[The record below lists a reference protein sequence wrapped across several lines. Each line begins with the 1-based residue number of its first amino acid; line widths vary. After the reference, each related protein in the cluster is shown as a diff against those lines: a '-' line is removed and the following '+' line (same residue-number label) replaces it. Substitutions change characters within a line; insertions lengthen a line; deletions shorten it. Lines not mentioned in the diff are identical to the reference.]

1 MLTNSLYY
9 PSILVPNDIWLRKA
23 ILYWDSIN
31 PIAPRIISEQ
41 IPEKSVSKI
50 LEKEGLLKFIHPER
64 LLEGGFGNA
73 LTDEFVR
80 LIKSEQI
87 QRRLPREESRI
98 FQMRIHV
105 DKFNDGMISSLRDAN
120 IYKENPND
128 RNWLLFEMNAGLIYM
143 GFLAT
148 ELSKRLGMEPITD
161 KSQFSDLFLLSQFQP
176 SVQKSNLLSLSLD
189 KLLPAPKKNVDI
201 NKVIKFR
208 KTNEAELLSFRS
220 AIRVIVSEL
229 NEIESEDQI
238 NATLAKYKDEIKA
251 ECIAIK
257 RKLKEN
263 RIETILDSLDTI
275 FNIKQP
281 EIISS
286 IGISAI
292 SVELAL
298 AALGTNAV
306 IKVGSK
312 IFNGVKRRNNVF
324 DSYQYSYVYKINNE
338 LR

>member
-9 PSILVPNDIWLRKA
+9 PSILVPNDKWLRKA
-23 ILYWDSIN
+23 ILYWDTIN

-41 IPEKSVSKI
+41 IPEKSISKI

-64 LLEGGFGNA
+64 LLDGGLGNSLA
-73 LTDEFVR
+73 QEFSR
-80 LIKSEQI
+80 LISSEII
-87 QRRLPREESRI
+87 QRKLPRVESRV
-98 FQMRIHV
+98 FQMEIHRH
-105 DKFNDGMISSLRDAN
+105 KFSNELLYSVKDAN
-120 IYKENPND
+120 IFKENSKD
-128 RNWLLFEMNAGLIYM
+128 YDWLLFEMNAGLIYM

-189 KLLPAPKKNVDI
+189 KLLPAPKENVDI

-208 KTNEAELLSFRS
+208 KTNEAELLRFRS
-220 AIRVIVSEL
+220 AIRGIVSEL

-238 NATLAKYKDEIKA
+238 NSTLAKYRDEIKA
-251 ECIAIK
+251 ECIAID

-263 RIETILDSLDTI
+263 RIETILDSLDTF
-275 FNIKQP
+275 FNIKKP

-286 IGISAI
+286 IGLSTISM
-292 SVELAL
+292 ELAL
-298 AALGTNAV
+298 AALGANAV

-312 IFNGVKRRNNVF
+312 IFDGVKRRNNVF
-324 DSYQYSYVYKINNE
+324 DSGQYSYIYKINKE